1 MAVEWFCQVMGAE
14 VGPLTQGQLVDMVR
28 QHQVNPEDLVRRGN
42 SSWVA
47 AFEVK
52 GLFEAAAK
60 PPSTKS
66 STQPENGTAKPT
78 AAEASVT
85 AQPASP
91 PTPPTPA
98 APKARTPR
106 NDHGGQVATAD
117 KPSASPTEDAK
128 SASDWFCIASGEK
141 QGPLRFDEL
150 KKLADDGSLRAKDR
164 VWRGSWPKF
173 RRASEVEE
181 LGIES

>member
-60 PPSTKS
+60 PTTTNSAR
-66 STQPENGTAKPT
+66 QPKDN
-78 AAEASVT
+78 AAQAP
-85 AQPASP
+85 AAASP
-91 PTPPTPA
+91 NARVAPTT
-98 APKARTPR
+98 
-106 NDHGGQVATAD
+106 
-117 KPSASPTEDAK
+117 KPSADAPPK
-128 SASDWFCIASGEK
+128 VASAPNGDGGQIAEPESHNATAHEVATSANDWFCIASGEK
-141 QGPLRFDEL
+141 LGPLRFDEL
-150 KKLADDGSLRAKDR
+150 QKLADDGSLRGKDR

-181 LGIES
+181 LSIES